1 MMKFS
6 LRALFGILALT
17 TASMLVFQNCS
28 QLGGGF
34 DAIYNGGAMMSS
46 NSLADTDHP
55 AGSTA
60 TQSTQK
66 MQIAN
71 RGYVAQVLRGVF
83 TSSTYPIGNLEALI
97 LQWVGGRDAQFGL
110 GCDPYS
116 TYTGRDCGGDI
127 SAANLPYTADDNTIR
142 HSYRVQACDNI
153 LANDNAVNAALEKV
167 TLTSL
172 APNADSIRQIYGLFY
187 RGDGASPEVI
197 AALVE
202 MDRSLAEAGEST
214 LHRWRAVLLQ
224 VCTSPGWQQL

>member
-1 MMKFS
+1 MMNFK
-6 LRALFGILALT
+6 LRALFGVLAIT
-17 TASMLVFQNCS
+17 MASMLVFQNCS

-34 DAIYNGGAMMSS
+34 DAINNGGAMMSS

-60 TQSTQK
+60 TQSIQK

-71 RGYVAQVLRGVF
+71 RGYVAQLLRGVF
-83 TSSTYPIGNLEALI
+83 TSANYPIANLETLI
-97 LQWVGGRDAQFGL
+97 LHWVGKRDAQFGL

-116 TYTGRDCGGDI
+116 TYTGSDCGGDI
-127 SAANLPYTADDNTIR
+127 SAANLPYTTDDNTIR
-142 HSYRVQACDNI
+142 HSYRVQACDSI
-153 LANDNAVNAALEKV
+153 LANDNAVNAALEKI
-167 TLTSL
+167 TLSSL
-172 APNADSIRQIYGLFY
+172 APNADGVRQIYELFY
-187 RGDGASPEVI
+187 RGDGAPEEIV